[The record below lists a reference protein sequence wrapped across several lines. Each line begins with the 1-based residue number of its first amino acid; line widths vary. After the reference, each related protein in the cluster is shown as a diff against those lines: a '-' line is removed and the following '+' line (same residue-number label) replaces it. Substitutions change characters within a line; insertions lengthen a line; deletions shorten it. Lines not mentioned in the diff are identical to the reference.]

1 MFFFYIPI
9 KGYQILLMQIK
20 ISYKQYHHYAQHN
33 KKIQKNT
40 AILNQHINR
49 HETGINIKTNGPR
62 QNIANISR

>member
-1 MFFFYIPI
+1 MLNIT
-9 KGYQILLMQIK
+9 
-20 ISYKQYHHYAQHN
+20 